1 MRAFP
6 AIAAALASF
15 SLAACGGSVV
25 PTDMFLTLSVS
36 TRDVAVETRIN
47 DALEEFVSGASG
59 GLVSSAP
66 INRRVRE
73 GENAVSFA
81 LSPVETPA
89 GQTPDPALLATLEI
103 VVRGETVDTAAP
115 GARTIFSR
123 ELSQEEAARL
133 IAGESI
139 VLTETFTLERAR
151 LEAIKAAA
159 RG

>member
-1 MRAFP
+1 MRKVS
-6 AIAAALASF
+6 AILAALASF
-15 SLAACGGSVV
+15 GLAACGGSVV
-25 PTDMFLTLSVS
+25 PPDMFLTLSVS

-81 LSPVETPA
+81 LSAIETPA

-103 VVRGETVDTAAP
+103 VVKGEIVDTAAP
-115 GARTIFSR
+115 GERTIFSR

-133 IAGESI
+133 AAGESI
-139 VLTETFTLERAR
+139 VLTETFTLAR
-151 LEAIKAAA
+151 EKLLAIRAAA
-159 RG
+159 KG